1 MGKPEKTKKTTEAD
15 KIYEKA
21 GKLRKEGNLEE
32 AIELYQQVMEMKPT
46 KIGAYYYTGLCYDEL
61 GYLDDA
67 LENFKIYRDKA
78 KDPEKKEKA
87 EKIIERLGKEIE
99 EELQRQEE
107 IKQQREEKYR
117 EFLEVKIGRASCR
130 ERV

>member
-21 GKLRKEGNLEE
+21 GKLRKEGNLQE
-32 AIELYQQVMEMKPT
+32 AIELYQQVLEMKPN

-67 LENFKIYRDKA
+67 LENFKIYKDKVKFA
-78 KDPEKKEKA
+78 
-87 EKIIERLGKEIE
+87 
-99 EELQRQEE
+99 
-107 IKQQREEKYR
+107 
-117 EFLEVKIGRASCR
+117 EVKKK
-130 ERV
+130 